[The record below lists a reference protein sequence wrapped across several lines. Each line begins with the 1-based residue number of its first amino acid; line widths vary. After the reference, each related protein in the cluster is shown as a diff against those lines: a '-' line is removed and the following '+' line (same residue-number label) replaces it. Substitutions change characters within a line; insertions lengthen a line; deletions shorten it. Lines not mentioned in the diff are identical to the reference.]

1 MQKFS
6 LENLTELLENCVE
19 PPLPGGPARLFPH
32 RRKEDMN
39 WKLSKIV
46 RNREFKVENINI
58 FDLEWNKEGETEL
71 KDVAHAMRR
80 PFDICTVTVNEKPFR
95 FAVCEIAQ
103 NVFCFY
109 LPE

>member
-1 MQKFS
+1 
-6 LENLTELLENCVE
+6 
-19 PPLPGGPARLFPH
+19 
-32 RRKEDMN
+32 MN

-46 RNREFKVENINI
+46 RNREYKVKDINI
-58 FDLEWNKEGETEL
+58 FDLDWEKEGQVEL

-80 PFDICTVTVNEKPFR
+80 PFDICTVNTPEGPFK

-103 NVFCFY
+103 NVHCFY